1 MKDNLYMI
9 IGIGMY
15 CLLLACASVANA
27 DSNYSAGYRY
37 YYDADEAHKGKMRLF
52 GKRETLSGITKL
64 GWDRY
69 VGNSPNFFRTG
80 TVNGHSLDKTGT
92 FFIEQEFKF

>member
-27 DSNYSAGYRY
+27 DADYSAGYRY
-37 YYDADEAHKGKMRLF
+37 SYDADEDHKGQMRLF
-52 GKRETLSGITKL
+52 GKRETSWGSTKI

-69 VGNSPNFFRTG
+69 VGPRPNFFRTG
-80 TVNGHSLDKTGT
+80 TVNGNSLNKTGKI
-92 FFIEQEFKF
+92 FIEQEIKF